1 MNEKYAIVATPT
13 YGLWRDSKNTQKP
26 GLIHFYDF
34 NKTTNE
40 WGRELPN
47 SQKDKITSTVV
58 SGRSYTIVSVGTF
71 TKEKWVEIGAP
82 SDFGVGTQFSA
93 TCNYFPKCSGDYWP
107 FPILTLS
114 GGATVKQQEYGY
126 DTKTFRVP
134 GVVSVAITSD
144 WAVAGIPDDS
154 ISPYKKSRVVLYHRD
169 SNNLWNEHTKNAQPV
184 FFHVS
189 PYTIPKWG
197 QYTDQS
203 GINGL
208 YSKYFKFGMSL
219 AMAETSEKT
228 MLVIG
233 SSVTHVAT
241 LYERPKKSGASF
253 GRPMFHSQGG
263 EGGDAI
269 LLAPEDSYSI
279 NSIVIANNGN
289 NPLYKGTKIC
299 EDVLCSKGSK
309 AITDNDCS
317 RCQIP
322 YVAASPTAI
331 MASTNWGKKG
341 LRIFQPAALY
351 SMINNDFSG
360 CPQACPAGKTT
371 TGGPSSHLVRAL
383 TDPDK
388 WCTESCPGKS

>member
-71 TKEKWVEIGAP
+71 TKKEWVQIGAP
-82 SDFGVGTQFSA
+82 SDFGVGTQFTA
-93 TCNYFPKCSGDYWP
+93 TCKPNPNPGAHWP
-107 FPILTLS
+107 PPILTLS

-189 PYTIPKWG
+189 PYTIPKRG

-253 GRPMFHSQGG
+253 GRPMVHSQGG

-279 NSIVIANNGN
+279 NSIVIADNGN

-341 LRIFQPAALY
+341 VRILKPVSLY